1 MPELFLV
8 REQDVAHFASFRA
21 LRSILA
27 PDLFKMPK
35 KCLMGCTNKPPCVS
49 LCLRHHQ
56 MGDKMDSLSLVL
68 SPRAPPG
75 PRAMH
80 IRTSV
85 HPPPDGGKRLIRQSL
100 PAPRPF
106 HGRGGGGKGRE
117 GLSGA
122 VDDATAS
129 FLRSRERDSRLHKSR
144 DSDGSKHQSLV
155 D

>member
-100 PAPRPF
+100 PAPRAPLP
-106 HGRGGGGKGRE
+106 RPRRRWERAGGTFGCCRRCNCI
-117 GLSGA
+117 LSA
-122 VDDATAS
+122 I
-129 FLRSRERDSRLHKSR
+129 ERARFEIA
-144 DSDGSKHQSLV
+144 
-155 D
+155 